1 MTLSQKYYV
10 TKAFEKCS
18 LPLFVKLAFD
28 EVLRWKSYCSKDE
41 CVLQATVRA
50 AIASVFEKLEHRHG
64 KLLVSHALSYIT
76 QSKNGISDLE
86 MEDLLSL
93 DDVVLNDVYQ
103 VGIDILAPGDLKT
116 RKSPGTSC
124 QIKIHF
130 ST

>member
-1 MTLSQKYYV
+1 MTEKQKHHV
-10 TKAFEKCS
+10 AETFKKCS

-28 EVLRWKSYCSKDE
+28 EVFQWKSYSSEDE
-41 CVLQATVRA
+41 CVLQATVGA
-50 AIASVFEKLEHRHG
+50 AIASFFEKLEYRHG

-103 VGIDILAPGDLKT
+103 VGIDIYIPA
-116 RKSPGTSC
+116 RVA
-124 QIKIHF
+124 F
-130 ST
+130 